1 MKETILEALPNPVII
16 YDAAWNV
23 RWMNRSALEFV
34 GFPALDDLLG
44 IHITRLF
51 MESSLPEISE
61 IQQITNENAS
71 HDVKRE
77 LHHLHRKGHGVKIL
91 ARFGKFYFPRPAG
104 EVMYIESG
112 IPSDEILHWHNEQ
125 YERLHCYKVLAENVP
140 GIDMMLVDSEY
151 RILCNVGSEIL
162 KQGWASPITSEK
174 TVLEYFPTEIMRI
187 LKPLLKIAFESTPV
201 SRELS
206 MGKRQY
212 YVRLTPLMDNFGRM
226 TCVIILQ
233 NITETKLAE
242 KKLKLS
248 KKEADEANNAKSNFI
263 AKMSHEIRTPL
274 NAVIGFTEQLNKTH
288 LSKKQSGYLNI
299 IHSSSQHLLTII
311 NEILVL
317 SKIESGEIHLEE
329 IPFKISNV
337 LQAVHDVV
345 ELRYKEKNLD
355 YFANIDP
362 ALDAV
367 LLGDEAKLRQILIN
381 LVSNAIKF
389 TKRGSVTVEG
399 SIIKSTQKALTV
411 RFTITDTG
419 IGVAEENL
427 KAIYRP
433 FHQVDNSIGRTYSG
447 TGLGLT
453 ISKDLIETM
462 GGSLTTESHL
472 GKGSKFSFD
481 LKFQKHTDP
490 DYKLYDTRQAI
501 SMLPMRHVTVLFVDD
516 DPVNRM
522 LGKEIL
528 KQLKIKTVFASSGK
542 TALRHFKPGKF
553 HVVLLDINMPGINGI
568 EVAKAMRS
576 EEANAP
582 DQRKSHII
590 AMTANVLKR
599 HIDQYLAA
607 GMDDVIL
614 KPFKEEYIY
623 EKIVLHSSDVP
634 IIETEIQKP
643 IDKLLKKTP
652 PTTPPFDLSE
662 LIQITRGDKGFL
674 LLMVEAFIKNTS
686 ELLETMHQ
694 NLLEDNYPQIAEAAH
709 RLLPSAQQLG
719 LAKVT
724 PLLLKIENRYLRKE
738 NYRRDATLIKL
749 CIREITLGLQ
759 LIKDA
764 ETKIR
769 DNNF

>member
-1 MKETILEALPNPVII
+1 LETLPNPVMI
-16 YDAAWNV
+16 YDAGWNV
-23 RWMNRSALEFV
+23 HWMNWSALEFI
-34 GFPALDDLLG
+34 GHSSLDDVLG

-51 MESSLPEISE
+51 LESSLPEISE
-61 IQQITNENAS
+61 IQHITNRNAS

-77 LHHLHRKGHGVKIL
+77 LHHLHRKGHGIKIL
-91 ARFGKFYFPRPAG
+91 ARFGKFYFPPPDG
-104 EVMYIESG
+104 QVMYIESG
-112 IPSDEILHWHNEQ
+112 IPSDEILDWHHQQ
-125 YERLHCYKVLAENVP
+125 YDRLHYYKVLAENVP
-140 GIDMMLVDSEY
+140 GIDMMLVDSDY
-151 RILCNVGSEIL
+151 KILSNVGSEIL
-162 KQGWASPITSEK
+162 RQGWARPISNEK
-174 TVLEYFPTEIMRI
+174 TLPEYFPGEIMRI
-187 LKPLLKIAFESTPV
+187 LEPLLKIAFESTPV

-206 MGKRQY
+206 VGNKQY
-212 YVRLTPLMDNFGRM
+212 YVRLTPLMDDFGRM

-233 NITETKLAE
+233 NITETKLVE
-242 KKLKLS
+242 KKLKIS

-274 NAVIGFTEQLNKTH
+274 NAVIGFAEQLQKTH
-288 LSKKQSGYLNI
+288 LSKKQTEYLNVI
-299 IHSSSQHLLTII
+299 LNSSQHLLSII
-311 NEILVL
+311 DEILIL

-345 ELRYKEKNLD
+345 ELRYKEKNLE
-355 YFANIDP
+355 YFTNIDP
-362 ALDAV
+362 ALNIV

-399 SIIKSTQKALTV
+399 TIIKSTRRVLTV
-411 RFTITDTG
+411 RFSIIDTG
-419 IGVAEENL
+419 IGIADENL
-427 KAIYRP
+427 KTIFRP

-462 GGSLTTESHL
+462 GGALTAQSRL
-472 GKGSKFSFD
+472 GKGSVFTFA

-490 DYKLYDTRQAI
+490 DYQLYDTRQAI
-501 SMLPMRHVTVLFVDD
+501 SMLPLRHVSVLFVDD

-542 TALRHFKPGKF
+542 TALRQFKPGKF

-568 EVAKAMRS
+568 EVAKAIRS

-582 DQRKSHII
+582 SQRKTHII
-590 AMTANVLKR
+590 AMTANVLKK
-599 HIDQYLAA
+599 HIEHYLAS
-607 GMDDVIL
+607 GMDDIIL

-623 EKIVLHSSDVP
+623 EKIVLHSSDIP
-634 IIETEIQKP
+634 IIETEIHKP
-643 IDKLLKKTP
+643 IHKLPNKTTASP
-652 PTTPPFDLSE
+652 SFDLNE
-662 LIQITRGDKGFL
+662 LIQITRGDKDFL
-674 LLMVEAFIKNTS
+674 MLMLEAFIKNTG
-686 ELLETMHQ
+686 ELLETMQQH
-694 NLLEDNYPQIAEAAH
+694 LLEDDYPQIAEAAH

-719 LAKVT
+719 LARVT

-738 NYRRDATLIKL
+738 NYRRDKTLITK
-749 CIREITLGLQ
+749 CIKEIKSGLQ

-764 ETKIR
+764 QIKIR

>member
-1 MKETILEALPNPVII
+1 MKATILEALPNPVII
-16 YDAAWNV
+16 YDSGWNV
-23 RWMNRSALEFV
+23 HWMNRSALEFV
-34 GFPALDDLLG
+34 GYASLDDVLG

-51 MESSLPEISE
+51 LESSLPEISE
-61 IQQITNENAS
+61 IQHITNENAS

-91 ARFGKFYFPRPAG
+91 ARFGKFYFPQPDG
-104 EVMYIESG
+104 QVMYIESG
-112 IPSDEILHWHNEQ
+112 IPSDEILDWHHEQ
-125 YERLHCYKVLAENVP
+125 YDRLQYYKILAENVP
-140 GIDMMLVDSEY
+140 GIDLMLVDSDY
-151 RILCNVGSEIL
+151 KILCNVGSEIL
-162 KQGWASPITSEK
+162 RQGWAKPVTDEK
-174 TVLEYFPTEIMRI
+174 TLPEYFPREIMRI
-187 LKPLLKIAFESTPV
+187 LEPLLMIAFESTPV

-206 MGKRQY
+206 VANKQY
-212 YVRLTPLMDNFGRM
+212 YVRLTPLMDDFGRM

-274 NAVIGFTEQLNKTH
+274 NAVIGFAEQLRKTR
-288 LSKKQSGYLNI
+288 LSKKQSEYLNI
-299 IHSSSQHLLTII
+299 IHSSSQHLLSII
-311 NEILVL
+311 DEILVL
-317 SKIESGEIHLEE
+317 SKIESGEVHLEE

-345 ELRYKEKNLD
+345 ELRYKEKNLE
-355 YFANIDP
+355 YFVNIDP
-362 ALDAV
+362 ALDVV

-381 LVSNAIKF
+381 LISNAIKF
-389 TKRGSVTVEG
+389 TKRGSVSVEG
-399 SIIKSTQKALTV
+399 TLIKSTRKVLTV
-411 RFTITDTG
+411 RFSISDTG
-419 IGVAEENL
+419 IGIADENL
-427 KAIYRP
+427 KTIFRP

-462 GGSLTTESHL
+462 GGILTAQSRL
-472 GKGSKFSFD
+472 GKESVFSFV
-481 LKFQKHTDP
+481 LKFQKHTNP
-490 DYKLYDTRQAI
+490 DYQLFDTRQAI
-501 SMLPMRHVTVLFVDD
+501 SMLPLRHVSVLFVDD

-542 TALRHFKPGKF
+542 TALRHFKPGRF

-582 DQRKSHII
+582 TRRKSHII
-590 AMTANVLKR
+590 AMTANVLKK
-599 HIDQYLAA
+599 HIEQYLAA

-623 EKIVLHSSDVP
+623 EKIVLHSSDIP
-634 IIETEIQKP
+634 IIETEVQTP
-643 IDKLLKKTP
+643 IRNLSKETT

-662 LIQITRGDKGFL
+662 LIHITRGDKDFL
-674 LLMVEAFIKNTS
+674 LLMLEAFIKNTS
-686 ELLETMHQ
+686 ELLALIQQ
-694 NLLEDNYPQIAEAAH
+694 NLLDDDYPQIAEAAH

-719 LAKVT
+719 LARVT

-749 CIREITLGLQ
+749 CIGEITLGLQ